1 MNRILKM
8 PEWAFMLLIAVSA
21 LVIFLPYIG
30 NVHLFDWDEINF
42 AESAREMILTGDY
55 ARVKIN
61 FLPFWEKP
69 PLFIWFQAASMNV
82 FGVNEFAARFPNVLT
97 GVVTLL
103 VLAWVGRR
111 EYDRKFSIIWV
122 VVYSGSLLAHFYF
135 RTAIIDPLF
144 NLFIFLGIYQAYLS
158 FSMEKSLKKY
168 SVHSLW
174 AGLFIGLAIITKG
187 PVALLIFLITSLII
201 LILMRKTIRLHIY
214 DIILFGLS
222 CLIISTIWF
231 GYETYKN
238 GLWFIEKF
246 ISYQITLFTTED
258 SGHGG
263 PFYYHWV
270 VLLIGCFPA
279 SIFFMGALKKQ
290 PGLTDKQRLWIKWNI
305 ILFFAHLILF
315 SIVKTK
321 IIHYSSLCYFP
332 LSFLASVQ
340 LYRIY
345 KGEASFALWQ
355 KWIFAIVGILLSIVF
370 MAMVFIG
377 RNTKLIVP
385 YIKDKFAVANL
396 GADVYWPP
404 SLYLIGIL
412 FLVMIII
419 YLFLRKQLSLSIIL
433 MPFITTIIL
442 LQFILISF
450 VPRIEQYSQASMI
463 EFYQSLQRQDVYV
476 SSVGFKSYG
485 QYFYTDR
492 QPAYNT
498 TVNDGRIIQPEPLDK
513 PAYIVIKIHQLK
525 DYPMLSNYTNLGNKN
540 GYAFYRRE
548 KGK

>member
-1 MNRILKM
+1 MDRILKM
-8 PEWAFMLLIAVSA
+8 PEWAFMLLIAALA

-55 ARVKIN
+55 TRVKIN

-69 PLFIWFQAASMNV
+69 PLFIWLQAASMNI
-82 FGVNEFAARFPNVLT
+82 FGINEFAARFPNILT
-97 GVVTLL
+97 GVATLL
-103 VLAWVGRR
+103 VLAWIGRR

-122 VVYSGSLLAHFYF
+122 IVYAGSLLTHFYF

-158 FSMEKSLKKY
+158 FSKEKSPKKY
-168 SVHSLW
+168 SIHSLW

-201 LILMRKTIRLHIY
+201 LLWYRKTIRLHFY
-214 DIILFGLS
+214 DILLFGLS
-222 CLIISTIWF
+222 CLVISTIWF

-238 GLWFIEKF
+238 GIWFIQRF

-263 PFYYHWV
+263 PFYYHWL

-290 PGLTDKQRLWIKWNI
+290 TGLTDRQRLWIKWNI
-305 ILFFAHLILF
+305 ILFFSHLILF

-332 LSFLASVQ
+332 LSFLATVQ

-345 KGEASFALWQ
+345 KGEVKLAVWQ

-377 RNTKLIVP
+377 RNTQLIIP
-385 YIKDKFAVANL
+385 YVKDKFAVANL
-396 GADVYWPP
+396 GADVDWPIM
-404 SLYLIGIL
+404 LYLIGFL
-412 FLVMIII
+412 FLVMIIS
-419 YLFLRKQLSLSIIL
+419 YLLINKLLSLSRLLIPFIAIIIL
-433 MPFITTIIL
+433 M
-442 LQFILISF
+442 QFILICY

-463 EFYQSLQRQDVYV
+463 EFYQSLQKQDVYV
-476 SSVGFKSYG
+476 SSLGFKSYG

-492 QPAYNT
+492 QASYNT
-498 TVNDGRIIQPEPLDK
+498 TINDTRIIQPEPLDK
-513 PAYIVIKIHQLK
+513 PAYIVLKIHQVK
-525 DYPMLSNYTNLGNKN
+525 DYPMLTNYTNLGSKN
-540 GYAFYRRE
+540 GYAFYKRE
-548 KGK
+548 MGK